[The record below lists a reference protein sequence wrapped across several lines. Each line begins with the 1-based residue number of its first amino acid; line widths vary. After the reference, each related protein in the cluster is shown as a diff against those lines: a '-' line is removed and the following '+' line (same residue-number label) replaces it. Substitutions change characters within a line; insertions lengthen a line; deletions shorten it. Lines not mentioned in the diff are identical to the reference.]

1 MMQQTIEGSVLIY
14 PRAVGGKGIFYG
26 VTCFSWGRDEDQFHQ
41 RVKRGTVKNDRQ
53 LTADEWG
60 RGHCIAQGLMG
71 DQVNVFFYC
80 FIFFLATKGSN
91 VEA

>member
-1 MMQQTIEGSVLIY
+1 ME
-14 PRAVGGKGIFYG
+14 
-26 VTCFSWGRDEDQFHQ
+26 
-41 RVKRGTVKNDRQ
+41 NDRQ

-71 DQVNVFFYC
+71 DQVNVFF
-80 FIFFLATKGSN
+80 IVSFFLATKGSN

>member
-1 MMQQTIEGSVLIY
+1 ME
-14 PRAVGGKGIFYG
+14 
-26 VTCFSWGRDEDQFHQ
+26 
-41 RVKRGTVKNDRQ
+41 NDRQ

-71 DQVNVFFYC
+71 DQVNVFFIVS
-80 FIFFLATKGSN
+80 IFFSLTTKGSN